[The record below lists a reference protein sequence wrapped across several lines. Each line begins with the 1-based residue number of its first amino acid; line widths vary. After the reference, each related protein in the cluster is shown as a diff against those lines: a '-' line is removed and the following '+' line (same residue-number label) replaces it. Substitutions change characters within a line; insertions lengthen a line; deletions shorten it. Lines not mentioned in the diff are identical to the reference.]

1 MEKKVIF
8 PNHKYYF
15 DYVYPWYIFTQLFWR
30 IKAL

>member
-15 DYVYPWYIFTQLFWR
+15 DYVYPWYIFTQLF
-30 IKAL
+30 